1 MITLIEIAN
10 LEVDSLFQVGDEIFY
25 PMHGAGVIEAIEE
38 KEILGEKKQYFVM
51 TFTINQLQVMIPLE
65 KMQQSS
71 IRRAVDIRTMES
83 ILRFVHHGESGES
96 LSYKERYKV
105 NMEKMK
111 TGKTKECAE
120 VVRDLTRM
128 DKEKA
133 LNSSEKVMLRN
144 ARKYLISEMGLINGI
159 TENEAT
165 DLLNYRIAN

>member
-1 MITLIEIAN
+1 VISLIKIAN
-10 LEVDSLFQVGDEIFY
+10 LEVDYLFRIGDEIVY

-38 KEILGEKKQYFVM
+38 NEILGEKKQYFVM
-51 TFTINQLQVMIPLE
+51 KFTINQLQVMIPLE
-65 KMQQSS
+65 KMKQSS
-71 IRRAVDIRTMES
+71 VRLAVDMRTMES
-83 ILRFVHHGESGES
+83 ILRLIHHGESDKS

-111 TGKTKECAE
+111 TGKTQEGAE

-128 DKEKA
+128 NNEKA

-144 ARKYLISEMGLINGI
+144 AKKYLISEMGLINGL